1 MTTTTTTIIR
11 LLTDSGCQPR
21 QSRDGQWTSRCPNG
35 GAHHNG
41 DRHPS
46 LSIGEAADGRTLLHC
61 ATGCPLADITRA
73 LGISIPALHPP
84 KPEPAE
90 KRRITAS
97 YDYYGV
103 DGDLVM
109 QTVRYTPK
117 GFAQRQP
124 DSDGGWLW
132 HLKGIDIRPLY
143 RLPQVLD
150 AVAHGRTVW
159 IAEGEK
165 DVDALVSAGL
175 DATCNPMGAGK
186 WRPEHTRWVT
196 GAVCVEIVADN
207 DPAGISHARQVAEQI
222 RPHVGQLRMWHPPH
236 PMRDIAEH
244 LGQGRRLTDLVELDD
259 DTTPDE
265 IGEPDEPGENGEADN
280 IRRMLIDWPQF
291 WATDHTSEDWLAWPL
306 LAKGRQTALYA
317 PAKTGKSLVTLA
329 VVAALAAGEPILGRP
344 AQPPRNVLY
353 IDLEMTPSDLH
364 ERLDGLG
371 YGPHTDLSHLHYA
384 SLPSLPP
391 LNTAAGAAV
400 LLELATAVNAEAVV
414 IDTTSRAIDGD
425 ENDSAP
431 YRDFA
436 RHTGLAL
443 KAAGIA
449 ALRTDHAGKDKDRGQ
464 RGSSAKNDDV
474 DIVMRLDNADGGWA
488 LTRTHS
494 RIGWVP
500 ERVDITRNVDN
511 NGIVALTSPNATMMW
526 PAGTKQLAEQMDQL
540 GVPIDSTRDKAR
552 QHGVKAR
559 SGLINA
565 ALRYRRERRH
575 NQS

>member
-1 MTTTTTTIIR
+1 MDTPTTTILQ
-11 LLTDSGCQPR
+11 LLTNHGCQPR
-21 QSRDGQWTSRCPNG
+21 QSRPGQWTARCPNTA
-35 GAHHNG
+35 AHRRG
-41 DRHPS
+41 DRNPS
-46 LSIGEAADGRTLLHC
+46 LSIAEAADGRTLIHC
-61 ATGCPLADITRA
+61 ATGCQLADITHA
-73 LGISIPALHPP
+73 IGVTIPQLHPA
-84 KPEPAE
+84 KPVEPAV
-90 KRRITAS
+90 RRIDAT
-97 YDYYGV
+97 YDYYNP
-103 DGDLVM
+103 DGELVM

-124 DSDGGWLW
+124 DGHGGWQW
-132 HLKGIDIRPLY
+132 HLRGLEERPLY

-150 AVAHGRTVW
+150 AVADGRTVW

-165 DVDALVSAGL
+165 DVDALVQAGL

-186 WRPEHTRWVT
+186 WRPEHTRWLT
-196 GAVCVEIVADN
+196 GATTIEIVADN
-207 DPAGISHARQVAEQI
+207 DDAGRAHARAVCDALT
-222 RPHVGQLRMWHPPH
+222 PHVGAVRLWRPPASCK
-236 PMRDIAEH
+236 DIAEH
-244 LGQGRRLTDLVELDD
+244 LGQGRRLTDLQPL
-259 DTTPDE
+259 
-265 IGEPDEPGENGEADN
+265 EPDIAAPEPDLDGSQPGSDLT
-280 IRRMLIDWPQF
+280 RMLINWDTF
-291 WATDHTSEDWLAWPL
+291 WSTDHTTEDWLAWPL
-306 LAKGRQTALYA
+306 LAVGRQTALYA

-329 VVAALAAGEPILGRP
+329 VIAALAAGHPILGRP

-353 IDLEMTPSDLH
+353 LDLEMTPADLH

-371 YGPHTDLSHLHYA
+371 YGPHTDLSYLHYA
-384 SLPSLPP
+384 SLPTIPP
-391 LNTAAGAAV
+391 LNTVEGAAI
-400 LLELATAVNAEAVV
+400 LLELAETVGAEAVV

-474 DIVMRLDNADGGWA
+474 DIVMRLDPADGGWA

-500 ERVDITRNVDN
+500 ERVDISRTVDR
-511 NGIVALTSPNATMMW
+511 NGIMALTAPETSAMW
-526 PAGTKQLAEQMDQL
+526 PAGTKQLAEQMDAL
-540 GVPIDSTRDKAR
+540 GVPVDATRDKAR
-552 QHGVKAR
+552 QAGVKAR

-565 ALRYRRERRH
+565 ALKYRREQRH
-575 NQS
+575 APK